1 MPLDTSAA
9 EALASSWTLKII
21 YALLPSADADS
32 PSPALVSALAVPSLA
47 LAAPTRRVTSFQS
60 QVVTEGR
67 QSFLRIEIG
76 MNGPIND
83 YVVKGDGILNPNR
96 LTIDVDHAEKGD
108 VRSEILLD
116 RQYAKTLRFLETGKK
131 LRITV
136 GMQTP
141 AEERN
146 YRVYTLA
153 R

>member
-1 MPLDTSAA
+1 MKNMSCRQQ
-9 EALASSWTLKII
+9 
-21 YALLPSADADS
+21 LLW
-32 PSPALVSALAVPSLA
+32 LVVFCLWLIPSLA

-146 YRVYTLA
+146 YRVYTLEKTGA
-153 R
+153 PENRIV